1 MLLTWE
7 IIDMKK
13 YEKVTLV
20 VSIDDVGDKILP
32 HLVLSD
38 VIRYSDEIRLEGI
51 ESTQLQKLVPDEPDE
66 ESELQ
71 KKWQDADQKELDG
84 IKQV

>member
-1 MLLTWE
+1 
-7 IIDMKK
+7 MKK
-13 YEKVTLV
+13 YERVTLV

-32 HLVLSD
+32 HLILSD

-51 ESTQLQKLVPDEPDE
+51 ESTQLQKLVPDELDE

-71 KKWQDADQKELDG
+71 KKWQDADQKELE
-84 IKQV
+84 KLRQV

>member
-66 ESELQ
+66 ESDVHYAKRKRNE
-71 KKWQDADQKELDG
+71 
-84 IKQV
+84 